1 MKLSD
6 KINRWIKQKVK
17 EAGAEGV
24 VFGLS
29 GGVDSSVVT
38 ALCKKALGDR
48 ILALIMP
55 CHSEPSDE
63 QDAYLVAARLGIKT
77 EKVVLDSLWD
87 EFARILPA
95 SHTQLSLANL
105 KPRLRMAILYYFA
118 NDLNYLVVGS
128 GNKSELSIGYF
139 TKYGDGGVDILPLGG
154 LLKTQVRELARELDI
169 PAKIIE
175 KPPTAGLW
183 TDQTDEKEIGLSYE
197 QLDKTIMAL
206 ESNNT
211 RGLKPEI
218 VAKVKNLMDTSR
230 HKRTPIP
237 LFLP

>member
-6 KINRWIKQKVK
+6 RISRWIRQKIQD
-17 EAGAEGV
+17 AGANGA

-29 GGVDSSVVT
+29 GGIDSSVVA
-38 ALCKKALGDR
+38 ALCNKALGDQA
-48 ILALIMP
+48 LALIMP

-63 QDAYLVAARLGIKT
+63 QDAYLVAERLGIRV
-77 EKVVLDSLWD
+77 EKIVLDSLWD

-95 SHTQLSLANL
+95 PHTRLAMANL
-105 KPRLRMAILYYFA
+105 KPRLRMATLYYFA
-118 NDLNYLVVGS
+118 NSLNYLVVGS

-139 TKYGDGGVDILPLGG
+139 TKYGDAGADILPLGG
-154 LLKTQVRELARELDI
+154 LLKTQVRELARELGV
-169 PAKIIE
+169 PNRIIE

-183 TDQTDEKEIGLSYE
+183 NDQTDEAEIGLSYE
-197 QLDKTIMAL
+197 QLDKAILAL

-211 RGLKPEI
+211 TGLRSEI
-218 VAKVKNLMDTSR
+218 VAKVRKLMDASR
-230 HKRTPIP
+230 HKRATVP